1 MFKERRILR
10 NISEK
15 IGNFSK
21 NSKINISSNM
31 IEGVYYQ
38 EVSLTRL
45 KDRENMFQDRENM
58 LLDRD
63 NMYQNSTEGLKDLIS
78 KETID
83 KIETTIAT
91 RMIEIMTMR
100 IESTIES
107 MI

>member
-1 MFKERRILR
+1 MFKERRISR

-21 NSKINISSNM
+21 NSKINISINM

-45 KDRENMFQDRENM
+45 KDRENLCQDRESM

-63 NMYQNSTEGLKDLIS
+63 NIHPNSTEDLKDLIN
-78 KETID
+78 KEIID
-83 KIETTIAT
+83 RIETTIAT

-107 MI
+107 LI

>member
-1 MFKERRILR
+1 
-10 NISEK
+10 
-15 IGNFSK
+15 
-21 NSKINISSNM
+21 M

-45 KDRENMFQDRENM
+45 KDRENMCQDRENT

-63 NMYQNSTEGLKDLIS
+63 NMHQNSTEDQKDLVN
-78 KETID
+78 KEIID

-91 RMIEIMTMR
+91 RMIIMTMR

-107 MI
+107 LI

>member
-1 MFKERRILR
+1 MFRERRILR

-21 NSKINISSNM
+21 NSKINISNIM

-45 KDRENMFQDRENM
+45 KDRENMCQDRENM

-63 NMYQNSTEGLKDLIS
+63 NMHQNSIEDLKDLVN
-78 KETID
+78 KEIID

-91 RMIEIMTMR
+91 RMIIMTMR

-107 MI
+107 LI

>member
-1 MFKERRILR
+1 MFRERRILR

-21 NSKINISSNM
+21 NSKINISNIM

-45 KDRENMFQDRENM
+45 KDRENMCQDRENT

-63 NMYQNSTEGLKDLIS
+63 NMHQNSTEDQKDLVN
-78 KETID
+78 KEIID

-91 RMIEIMTMR
+91 RMIIMTMR

-107 MI
+107 LI

>member
-1 MFKERRILR
+1 MFRERRILR

-21 NSKINISSNM
+21 NSKINISSIM

-45 KDRENMFQDRENM
+45 KDRENMCQDRENT

-63 NMYQNSTEGLKDLIS
+63 NMHQNSTEDQKDLVN
-78 KETID
+78 KEIID

-91 RMIEIMTMR
+91 RMIIMTMR

-107 MI
+107 LI

>member
-1 MFKERRILR
+1 
-10 NISEK
+10 
-15 IGNFSK
+15 
-21 NSKINISSNM
+21 M
-31 IEGVYYQ
+31 IEEVYYQ

-45 KDRENMFQDRENM
+45 KDREIMCQDRENM

-78 KETID
+78 KEIID

-91 RMIEIMTMR
+91 RMIEIMIMR

-107 MI
+107 LI